1 MQRVPYAPAPRSKV
15 VPVPPNRMPTV
26 LFVQAGTTAPTELLA
41 YLQQQGVQ
49 MHLAG
54 SAHKVVAQ
62 VRGLMPDLILLHLTF
77 TDQQGWS
84 VLRQLAADPLLAI
97 IPVIFLSE
105 LSETSA
111 RLTGL
116 FSGAVDYIKLP
127 CLEEEVWLR
136 LCIQWNLRRARQM
149 VEFRNL
155 WLQLELLELLERSRS
170 AQGSP

>member
-15 VPVPPNRMPTV
+15 VPGPPHRMPTV

-49 MHLAG
+49 MHITC
-54 SAHKVVAQ
+54 SPHKVLAQ
-62 VRGLMPDLILLHLTF
+62 VRELMPDLILLHLTLM
-77 TDQQGWS
+77 DQHGWS

-116 FSGAVDYIKLP
+116 FAGAVDYIKLP
-127 CLEEEVWLR
+127 CLDEEVWLR
-136 LCIQWNLRRARQM
+136 LCIHWNLRRARQM
-149 VEFRNL
+149 AEFRNL
-155 WLQLELLELLERSRS
+155 WLQLELLELLERTT
-170 AQGSP
+170 SPQDAP